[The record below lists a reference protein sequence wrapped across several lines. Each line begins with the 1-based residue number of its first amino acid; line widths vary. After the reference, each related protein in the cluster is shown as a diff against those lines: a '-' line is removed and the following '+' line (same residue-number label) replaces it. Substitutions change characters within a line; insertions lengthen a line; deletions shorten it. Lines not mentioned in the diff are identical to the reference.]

1 VLPGMSIPRSSSRD
15 STYVKW
21 YDATQSSPTVGFR
34 RGAGGKVSF
43 AGKTRWNYSN
53 LLRGAAVAPSP
64 ASQGWA
70 GE

>member
-1 VLPGMSIPRSSSRD
+1 MGLNLFNYIMPDLP
-15 STYVKW
+15 
-21 YDATQSSPTVGFR
+21 ATVVATGGPTVGFR